1 MTARPLNTFGFVSNQ
16 NDRIMYETALTAITQ
31 LELWDFM
38 KNFSGESFMF
48 SNQPEVSQIY
58 EKIEELGYTGHS
70 GTSFGLTLRTMQFI
84 ANNSIEE
91 YRLNYIANNN
101 RYQNNEENPPQ

>member
-1 MTARPLNTFGFVSNQ
+1 MNTFDFILNA

-58 EKIEELGYTGHS
+58 AKIEQLGYSGHS
-70 GTSFGLTLRTMQFI
+70 GASFGLILRTMQFI
-84 ANNSIEE
+84 ANNSFEE
-91 YRLNYIANNN
+91 FRLNYIANCNN
-101 RYQNNEENPPQ
+101 QNNDINPPQ